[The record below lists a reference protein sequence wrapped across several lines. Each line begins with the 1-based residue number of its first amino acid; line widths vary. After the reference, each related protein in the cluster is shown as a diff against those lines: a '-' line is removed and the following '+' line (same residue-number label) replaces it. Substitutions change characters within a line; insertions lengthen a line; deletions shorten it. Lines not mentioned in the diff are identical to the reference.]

1 MSNSRKIA
9 SIAFTGAAAAT
20 MVGLNVAPAFATGG
34 TWTVTPHG
42 KFTSASNSKTKAT
55 LHAGTATLTCNSK
68 TAFASGSLRSKS
80 TVTPAHLGAI
90 SKATFG
96 STAATRCTLAG
107 TLKFSAKLGKSVT
120 KSAQLYGSTYTAGVT
135 KGQLRSISAIITGH
149 SGFACSATVKG
160 KLPASFNNTTHL
172 LTIDASKKSS
182 LSITKVTGCA
192 GQLKVGQKA
201 YFTATYNTGTLK
213 NVTIVDP

>member
-1 MSNSRKIA
+1 MSNSKKIA

-34 TWTVTPHG
+34 TWTITPHG
-42 KFTSASNSKTKAT
+42 NFKSASNSTTKAT

-68 TAFASGSLRSKS
+68 TAFASGNLVSKV
-80 TVTPAHLGAI
+80 TGTPAQLGTI

-96 STAATRCTLAG
+96 STTSTRCTLAG
-107 TLKFSAKLGKSVT
+107 TLKFNAKLNHAAK
-120 KSAQLYGSTYTAGVT
+120 LFGSTYASGVT
-135 KGQLRSISAIITGH
+135 KGQLRSISASIHGD
-149 SGFACSATVKG
+149 SGFACAATVKG
-160 KLPASFNNTTHL
+160 KLPGSFNNTTHL
-172 LTIDASKKSS
+172 LTIDKSKKSS
-182 LSITKVTGCA
+182 LSITAVTGCA

>member
-34 TWTVTPHG
+34 TWTITPHG
-42 KFTSASNSKTKAT
+42 TFKSASNSKTKAT
-55 LHAGTATLTCNSK
+55 LHAGAATLTCNSK
-68 TAFASGSLRSKS
+68 TVFASGSLRSKS
-80 TVTPAHLGAI
+80 TTTPAHLGTI
-90 SKATFG
+90 TKAAFG
-96 STAATRCTLAG
+96 STASTRCTLAG
-107 TLKFSAKLGKSVT
+107 TLKFNASLNRA
-120 KSAQLYGSTYTAGVT
+120 AQLYGSTYAAGVT
-135 KGQLRSISAIITGH
+135 KGQLRSISATIHGD
-149 SGFACSATVKG
+149 SGFACTATIKG
-160 KLPASFNNTTHL
+160 KLPASFSNGTHL
-172 LTIDASKKSS
+172 LTFDKIKASS

-201 YFTATYNTGTLK
+201 YFTATFNTGTLK

>member
-1 MSNSRKIA
+1 VSNSRKIA

-80 TVTPAHLGAI
+80 TVTPAHLGTI

-107 TLKFSAKLGKSVT
+107 TLKFSAKLAKA
-120 KSAQLYGSTYTAGVT
+120 AQLYGSTYTAGVT
-135 KGQLRSISAIITGH
+135 KGQLRSISATITGQ
-149 SGFACSATVKG
+149 SGFACAATVKG

>member
-1 MSNSRKIA
+1 VSNSRKIA

-20 MVGLNVAPAFATGG
+20 MAGLNVAPAFATGG

-68 TAFASGSLRSKS
+68 TAFASGSLKSKS
-80 TVTPAHLGAI
+80 TVTPAHLGTI

-96 STAATRCTLAG
+96 STPATRCTLAG
-107 TLKFSAKLGKSVT
+107 TLKFNASLNHP
-120 KSAQLYGSTYTAGVT
+120 AQLYGSTYAAGVT
-135 KGQLRSISAIITGH
+135 KGQLRSISATIHGD
-149 SGFACSATVKG
+149 SGFACTATIKG
-160 KLPASFNNTTHL
+160 KLPGSFNNTTHL

-182 LSITKVTGCA
+182 LSITAVTGCA

-201 YFTATYNTGTLK
+201 YFNATYNTGTLK